1 MEHLSIYQGQR
12 PLNIVVVSL
21 GQRILS
27 HTINFL
33 LDETVLWNLVAV
45 CDSNAETIL
54 GFRSENP
61 NIRCFQSISQ
71 LLAHHAQGVFPSI
84 DCAYV
89 VVPHS
94 MYAEVIPRLL
104 RAKIH
109 VLKEKPAGSST
120 NEQRYLQ
127 QLAFKNS
134 TRLVA
139 AGQSRYGSR
148 YARLQEWIPL
158 IGRIHLVEE
167 LANCL

>member
-1 MEHLSIYQGQR
+1 
-12 PLNIVVVSL
+12 VVSL
-21 GQRILS
+21 GQRILL
-27 HTINFL
+27 HTIKFL

-71 LLAHHAQGVFPSI
+71 LLAHHTQGVLPSI